1 MLEQTLEL
9 MRWQGGDGALIAD
22 HLGRVLGGT
31 PLDKPADHRSVPATD
46 LFPLHLTLGEA
57 RQVLAT
63 VERAEREGFRTS
75 GTIERGLGGFRA
87 AWQEYCQWLQAAD
100 QSLSESEQQEVSM
113 STASARVLAMI
124 QGWND
129 RDIDAILAC
138 FAEDAIYHNMP
149 MEPVQGKD
157 DIRAAI
163 NGFVAGASA
172 IRWDMIQIAENAS
185 GVVLTERLDKFQMG
199 DQWIEVPVMGAFEV
213 RDDRIVAWR
222 DYFDLAGF
230 QAQIE

>member
-1 MLEQTLEL
+1 
-9 MRWQGGDGALIAD
+9 
-22 HLGRVLGGT
+22 
-31 PLDKPADHRSVPATD
+31 
-46 LFPLHLTLGEA
+46 
-57 RQVLAT
+57 
-63 VERAEREGFRTS
+63 
-75 GTIERGLGGFRA
+75 
-87 AWQEYCQWLQAAD
+87 
-100 QSLSESEQQEVSM
+100 M